1 MKTDIFTFFCRL
13 WPMLVIWRPVFDND
27 KVPTTIM
34 LMMMMMMMTALQNL
48 RKVFLLS
55 SCSKQAFPLLSSHTH
70 PPTWKE
76 YSSVLH
82 CNTHP
87 YELKTEPHPPCNA
100 KIESIENY
108 NTYPL
113 GMNMFQYLQSSITLT
128 ITIYK
133 KSDNQLTLP
142 SYWRYI
148 PGLQDLQNV
157 QFVHIS
163 TSSVSTN

>member
-1 MKTDIFTFFCRL
+1 MAPQKLGLKISYVSIKIYYGDYTLKTDIFTFFFCRL
-13 WPMLVIWRPVFDND
+13 WPMLVICRPVLDND
-27 KVPTTIM
+27 KAPTTN
-34 LMMMMMMMTALQNL
+34 MMMMTALQNL

-70 PPTWKE
+70 PPTWQE
-76 YSSVLH
+76 YSSVLQ

-113 GMNMFQYLQSSITLT
+113 GMNMFQY
-128 ITIYK
+128 
-133 KSDNQLTLP
+133 
-142 SYWRYI
+142 
-148 PGLQDLQNV
+148 
-157 QFVHIS
+157 
-163 TSSVSTN
+163 